1 VSGRKNLDRGNRL
14 FSTRYHKARVEN
26 IQCRQ
31 NAIEADSFT
40 PQIIPM
46 FVRTIISKK
55 YGLAV
60 LLAAVVTASATPS
73 NIYHDGWIDLNK
85 NGRKDVYE
93 DPSQRPEKRIADLL
107 KRMTLDEK
115 IGQLFQAYRE
125 PDVETTYGYLLRHG
139 GVGSFLDGSELIEN
153 SALRNRLQ
161 RIDVEESRLGIPLI
175 FGTDS
180 IHGFRTIFPI
190 PLAEACAWEPELFER
205 TQAVSARET
214 AAVGIDWTFAPM
226 VDLARDPRWGR
237 IAEGF
242 GEDPYLGSLYAAAG
256 VRGFQGTNPAD
267 PDRVIA
273 CLKHYVG
280 YGAVEGGR
288 DYNTT
293 EISEYTLRNYYL
305 PQFQAGVEAGAW
317 TVMSAFNCL
326 SGMPASA
333 NHHTLTDILK
343 DDWKFQGFVVS
354 DWAAVNELIS
364 QGVAANQAE
373 SARLALTAGV
383 DMEMLTTNYST
394 TLKQQVLDGIIKEK
408 TIDEAVARVL
418 RVKFVKGL
426 FDRPYVDESLT
437 GTAFLRPDALALAR
451 EAVIKSC
458 VLLKNENHTLPL
470 SRQLQKIAL
479 IGPLGDDTNNLLG
492 CWFARGRSSDV
503 VSIVEGIRAKL
514 APDAKIEVIHGCELP
529 EIERNPDGSLAA
541 RNTSPSA
548 SRQAGFDRAVDA
560 AKAADVVIM
569 ALGEPKS
576 WSGENASRSR
586 LDLPGDQL
594 ELFNSIAALGKPVIV
609 ILINGRPLALPEIQD
624 KAAAILEAWDP
635 GVQGGNGIA
644 ELLFGDANPEGR
656 LAVSIP
662 YDVGQV
668 PVYYNH
674 LHTGRPQQGEYVDG
688 PREPLYP
695 FGFGLTYT
703 TFKFGDVKLSTAR
716 MKRGGTITASVNLTN
731 TGSRP
736 GVAVVQLY
744 IRDIISSSGPR
755 PVRELKGFKKVHLN
769 PGESQDVPFAISGH
783 DLGHYDK
790 NGHWWVEP
798 GEFQIWLTKDAS
810 SGKPA
815 EFELTAKN

>member
-1 VSGRKNLDRGNRL
+1 
-14 FSTRYHKARVEN
+14 
-26 IQCRQ
+26 
-31 NAIEADSFT
+31 
-40 PQIIPM
+40 M
-46 FVRTIISKK
+46 RTITCQLYTLVI
-55 YGLAV
+55 
-60 LLAAVVTASATPS
+60 LLAAVVMTSASPP
-73 NIYHDGWIDLNK
+73 NIYQNGWIDFNK

-93 DPSQRPEKRIADLL
+93 DPSRSPEKRVADLL

-125 PDVETTYGYLLRHG
+125 ADAETVYGSLLRQG

-153 SALRNRLQ
+153 PALRNRLQ

-180 IHGFRTIFPI
+180 IHGFRTVFPI
-190 PLAEACAWEPELFER
+190 PLAQACAWEPELFER
-205 TQAVSARET
+205 TQTISARET

-267 PDRVIA
+267 PDRVVA

-293 EISEYTLRNYYL
+293 EISEYTLCNFYL
-305 PQFQAGVEAGAW
+305 PQFHAGVDAGAW

-343 DDWKFQGFVVS
+343 NEWKFRGFVVS

-364 QGVAANQAE
+364 QGVAANRAE

-394 TLKQQVLDGIIKEK
+394 TLKQQVLDGIIKKK
-408 TIDEAVARVL
+408 TIDDAVARVL
-418 RVKFVKGL
+418 RVKFAKGL
-426 FDRPYVDESLT
+426 FERPYVPEPVPET
-437 GTAFLRPDALALAR
+437 TFLKPDALALAR
-451 EAVIKSC
+451 EAAVKSC
-458 VLLKNENHTLPL
+458 VLLKDENNALPL
-470 SRQLQKIAL
+470 SRQLEKIAL
-479 IGPLGDDTNNLLG
+479 IGPFGNDTNNLLG
-492 CWFARGRSSDV
+492 CWDARGRSSDV
-503 VSIVEGIRAKL
+503 VSIASGIRAKL
-514 APDAKIEVIHGCELP
+514 APDAELTVVRGCGLP
-529 EIERNPDGSLAA
+529 VVERNPDGSLAPK
-541 RNTSPSA
+541 NA
-548 SRQAGFDRAVDA
+548 SQLAKREAEFTQAVDA
-560 AKAADVVIM
+560 ARAADVVIL

-576 WSGENASRSR
+576 WNGENASRSS
-586 LDLPGDQL
+586 LDLPGDQMD
-594 ELFNSIAALGKPVIV
+594 LFKSIAALGKPVV
-609 ILINGRPLALPEIQD
+609 VVLINGRPLALPEIQT
-624 KAAAILEAWDP
+624 KAAAILEAWNP

-644 ELLFGDANPEGR
+644 DLLFGDADPQGR
-656 LAVSIP
+656 LTVSVP

-674 LHTGRPQQGEYVDG
+674 FHTGRPQQGEYVDG
-688 PREPLYP
+688 PRDPLYP

-703 TFKFGDVKLSTAR
+703 SFKYGEVNLSASSMR
-716 MKRGGTITASVNLTN
+716 SDGTITASVNVAN
-731 TGSRP
+731 TGSRD
-736 GVAVVQLY
+736 GVALVQLY
-744 IRDIISSSGPR
+744 IRDIVFPAGPR
-755 PVRELKGFKKVHLN
+755 PVRELKGFKKVHLS
-769 PGESQDVPFAISGH
+769 PGESQDVQFTLSGH
-783 DLGHYDK
+783 DLGYYDK
-790 NGHWWVEP
+790 NGRWLVEP
-798 GEFQIWLTKDAS
+798 GEFQVWLTKDSA

-815 EFELTAKN
+815 EFELTAKK

>member
-1 VSGRKNLDRGNRL
+1 MTS
-14 FSTRYHKARVEN
+14 
-26 IQCRQ
+26 I
-31 NAIEADSFT
+31 
-40 PQIIPM
+40 
-46 FVRTIISKK
+46 K
-55 YGLAV
+55 YSLV
-60 LLAAVVTASATPS
+60 TVLAALVMVSASPAT
-73 NIYHDGWIDLNK
+73 IYHGGWIDLNK

-93 DPSQRPEKRIADLL
+93 NPTERPEKRVADLL
-107 KRMTLDEK
+107 QRMTLDEK

-125 PDVETTYGYLLRHG
+125 ADAETAFGGLLRQG
-139 GVGSFLDGSELIEN
+139 KIGSFLDGSELIEN
-153 SALRNRLQ
+153 PALRNRLQ

-190 PLAEACAWEPELFER
+190 PLAQACAWEPELFEE
-205 TQAVSARET
+205 TQAISARET

-293 EISEYTLRNYYL
+293 EISEYTLRNFYL
-305 PQFQAGVEAGAW
+305 PQFKAGVDAGAW

-326 SGMPASA
+326 SGTPASA

-343 DDWKFQGFVVS
+343 NDWRFQGFVVS

-364 QGVAANQAE
+364 QGVAARPAQA
-373 SARLALTAGV
+373 ARLALTAGV
-383 DMEMLTTNYST
+383 DMEMLTTNYLS
-394 TLKQQVLDGIIKEK
+394 TLKPQVLAETIQEK
-408 TIDEAVARVL
+408 TIDEAVSRVL
-418 RVKFVKGL
+418 RVKFAKGL
-426 FDRPYVDESLT
+426 FERPYVDESLSK
-437 GTAFLRPDALALAR
+437 TAFLKPDALALAR
-451 EAVIKSC
+451 EAVVKSC
-458 VLLKNENHTLPL
+458 VLLKNENNTLPL
-470 SRQLQKIAL
+470 SRQLKQIAV
-479 IGPLGDDTNNLLG
+479 IGPLGDDTDNLLG
-492 CWFARGRSSDV
+492 SWCARGRSRDV
-503 VSIVEGIRAKL
+503 VSIASGIRAKL
-514 APDAKIEVIHGCELP
+514 ASTAEVKVVHGCELP
-529 EIERNPDGSLAA
+529 EVERNSDGSLAPK
-541 RNTSPSA
+541 NLSPSA
-548 SRQAGFDRAVDA
+548 RREAEFSQAVDA
-560 AKAADVVIM
+560 ARAADVVVM

-594 ELFNSIAALGKPVIV
+594 ELFKAIAVLGKPVVV
-609 ILINGRPLALPEIQD
+609 ILINGRPLALSEIQD
-624 KAAAILEAWDP
+624 QASAILEAWDP

-644 ELLFGDANPEGR
+644 DLLFGDADPEGR

-674 LHTGRPQQGEYVDG
+674 LNTGRPQQGEYVDG
-688 PREPLYP
+688 PRDPLYP

-703 TFKFGDVKLSTAR
+703 AFKYGEVKLSAAT
-716 MKRGGTITASVNLTN
+716 MKSGGTITASVNLTN
-731 TGSRP
+731 AGSRP

-744 IRDIISSSGPR
+744 IRDIISSAGPR
-755 PVRELKGFKKVHLN
+755 PVRELKGFRKVRLTH
-769 PGESQDVPFAISGH
+769 GESQDVKFTIPAAE
-783 DLGHYDK
+783 LGSYDR
-790 NGHWWVEP
+790 NGRWLVEP
-798 GEFQIWLTKDAS
+798 GRFQIWLAKDSA

-815 EFELTAKN
+815 EFELVGRN